1 MLKTHENLRIAR
13 MDRDG
18 RLERHFAANPTP
30 LLSAAQQRST
40 SWATTATDCVGKL
53 RISHETLRD
62 HSYHLGAFVQIH
74 EGAVGLLEN
83 AEVVIVIGP
92 GFGREINYLT
102 PHTDGK
108 IIAVEINPAAH
119 RPLGAE
125 RPWLEIFQNM
135 DDLEVQNGRVVFV
148 MNFLLAQPSLA
159 TDAGMSEFAAELLR
173 IAPQEFSVFSIL
185 PLGSHY
191 KNETKFSTEPMFGD
205 EILAANFSEQGVHGN
220 RSIQIWSGSP
230 LSRQVLLEVGAR

>member
-1 MLKTHENLRIAR
+1 MLKTQQNLRIAR

-53 RISHETLRD
+53 RLSHETLRD

-83 AEVVIVIGP
+83 AQVVIVIGP
-92 GFGREINYLT
+92 GFGRELIYLT
-102 PHTDGK
+102 PHTDAK

-135 DDLEVQNGRVVFV
+135 DDLEVQNGAVVFV

-159 TDAGMSEFAAELLR
+159 TDAAMAQFASQLLR
-173 IAPQEFSVFSIL
+173 IAPKDFSVFSIL
-185 PLGSHY
+185 PVGTQY
-191 KNETKFSTEPMFGD
+191 KTETKFSADRLFGD
-205 EILAANFSEQGVHGN
+205 EILCENFKAMGAHGDRQGRVRCCLKLVRGEIFH
-220 RSIQIWSGSP
+220 
-230 LSRQVLLEVGAR
+230 

>member
-1 MLKTHENLRIAR
+1 MLETQKNWRIAR

-18 RLERHFAANPTP
+18 RVERYFAANPTP

-40 SWATTATDCVGKL
+40 SWATTATDCVAKL
-53 RISHETLRD
+53 RLSHETLRD

-74 EGAVGLLEN
+74 EDAVGLLEN

-92 GFGREINYLT
+92 GFGQEIGYLT

-119 RPLGAE
+119 GPLGAE

-135 DDLEVQNGRVVFV
+135 DDLEVQNGHVVFV
-148 MNFLLAQPSLA
+148 LNFLLAQPSLA

-173 IAPQEFSVFSIL
+173 IAPKEFSVFSIL

-191 KNETKFSTEPMFGD
+191 KSNTKFSTERMFGD
-205 EILAANFSEQGVHGN
+205 EILAENFKALGAHGT
-220 RSIQIWSGSP
+220 RAVKIWNGSP